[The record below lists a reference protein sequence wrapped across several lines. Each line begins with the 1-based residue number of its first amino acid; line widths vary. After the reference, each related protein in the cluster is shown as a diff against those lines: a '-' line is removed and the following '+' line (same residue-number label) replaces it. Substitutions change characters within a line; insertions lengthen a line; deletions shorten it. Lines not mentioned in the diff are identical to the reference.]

1 MTLDHE
7 DIEAVAARLAQ
18 LVADRVGEPMPR
30 LVDAA
35 TLARILGVS
44 RATVYAKAEE
54 LGAVRLGTGKRAR
67 LRFDPSAIVAGTQGR
82 NKTLRRPTP
91 RRRRSRKSRHER
103 EANLLPILGGR
114 ASPPGPLR
122 S

>member
-1 MTLDHE
+1 MTLDHD
-7 DIEAVAARLAQ
+7 DIEAVAARLAE
-18 LVADRVGEPMPR
+18 LVADSAGEPMPR

-44 RATVYAKAEE
+44 RATVYAKADE

-67 LRFDPSAIVAGTQGR
+67 LRFDPSAIVAGTPGR
-82 NKTLRRPTP
+82 NEASNRSTP
-91 RRRRSRKSRHER
+91 RRRRPRKSRRER
-103 EANLLPILGGR
+103 DANLLPILGGR
-114 ASPPGPLR
+114 TSSRGPLR

>member
-1 MTLDHE
+1 MTLDHD
-7 DIEAVAARLAQ
+7 DIEAVAARLAE
-18 LVADRVGEPMPR
+18 LVADDAGEPMPR

-35 TLARILGVS
+35 TLAQILGVS

-67 LRFDPSAIVAGTQGR
+67 LRFDPSAIVAGNRGR
-82 NKTLRRPTP
+82 EDSLKRSSP
-91 RRRRSRKSRHER
+91 RRRRSRRSPQER
-103 EANLLPILGGR
+103 EPNLLPILGGR
-114 ASPPGPLR
+114 TSPRGPLR